1 MSLQVQST
9 NDAAAYLKRAGDFL
23 CTHAVEHSVLL
34 TSAHLSIAEP
44 SGKALWLWAERDGR
58 VVAAAQHQ
66 PPRQAYVSLVPDDV
80 MLSLAHAMYDQRPDV
95 PGVGGM
101 RRDAEA
107 FGREWRA
114 VAGTRIT
121 ATMAQGIYVADLV
134 RPPPGVPG
142 QLRVAGPA
150 DRDLVQAWS
159 DDFRDEIESE
169 HVPRVDVR
177 PRIDQG
183 LVFVWDDSGAPV
195 SLTAVSPAYGGV
207 VRVSLV
213 YTPPALRG
221 RGYAAACVAAV
232 TARSLARGHGCMLYT
247 DLANPTSNGVY
258 QRVGYHRVGEAVE
271 LRFS

>member
-1 MSLQVQST
+1 MGLQVQST
-9 NDAAAYLKRAGDFL
+9 NDAAAYLERAGDFL
-23 CTHAVEHSVLL
+23 CAHAVEHSVLL
-34 TSAHLSIAEP
+34 TSAHRRVAEP
-44 SGKALWLWAERDGR
+44 SGEALWLWAERDGR

-66 PPRQAYVSLVPDDV
+66 PPRQAYVSLVPDGV
-80 MLSLAHAMYDQRPDV
+80 MPRLVRAVHDQRPDV

-107 FGREWRA
+107 FGRAWQALTGSR
-114 VAGTRIT
+114 VTT
-121 ATMAQGIYVADLV
+121 ALGQGVYVAEAV
-134 RPPPGVPG
+134 RPPPGVSG
-142 QLRVAGPA
+142 ELRVAGPA
-150 DRDLVQAWS
+150 DIDVVQTWS
-159 DDFRDEIESE
+159 DAFSDELGDE
-169 HVPRVDVR
+169 HGKRVAVR
-177 PRIDQG
+177 PRVEQG

-195 SLTAVSPAYGGV
+195 SLAAVSPAYGGV

-258 QRVGYHRVGEAVE
+258 QRVGYHRVCEAVN
-271 LRFS
+271 LSFS